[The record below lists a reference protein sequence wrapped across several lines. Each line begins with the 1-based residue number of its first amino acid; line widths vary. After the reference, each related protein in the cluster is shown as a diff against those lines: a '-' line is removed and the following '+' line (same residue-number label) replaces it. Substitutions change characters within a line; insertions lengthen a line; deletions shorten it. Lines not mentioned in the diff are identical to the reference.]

1 MDHVRRRCAAA
12 LLAAAALALAPAP
25 ARSEEPPPPAAAEE
39 GAPAKPAATPKQE
52 KIRRFLELTRWK
64 EQLLAE
70 LDSGFDAQAKLGKL
84 PRNFAKK
91 FAEVADF
98 EALRDRVVEV
108 WDGLVDE
115 ETLDGAIAFLSTEAG
130 RKLAAAQVQVPGALK
145 DKVLP
150 WAMEQGMKTMQAI
163 MGETAKEGEEEDGE
177 KEEWGPL
184 ASLREAKRSANETA
198 AIATLRN
205 LASCQAQIQTSGKID
220 CDQDGIGE
228 YGTFLELTGTVPVRT
243 AEVTVAGETGLEHG
257 SDFSATGTKVRP
269 AILSRGG
276 GAGGAPRGGGGDGG
290 GAADN
295 RPPRGPRGGAGFVHE
310 KGPAAEVGLDGG
322 TGRIATDFA
331 ETVWCAYAWPV
342 KRGDTGNRA
351 FFVNQAGDV
360 IQSKNGKAQ
369 WEGEKGPPGF
379 AAFLGAG
386 ITSEAAVGTT
396 GRDGEV
402 WEPTW

>member
-269 AILSRGG
+269 AILSPALRAVDARGVVVKNG
-276 GAGGAPRGGGGDGG
+276 YCYRIYLPDSAPV
-290 GAADN
+290 
-295 RPPRGPRGGAGFVHE
+295 AGFVHE